1 MRNQTDLASLACPP
15 KYRQMGD
22 FHDYYVGKKKAPVL
36 TIFIGGNH
44 EASTYLRELYVLD

>member
-1 MRNQTDLASLACPP
+1 MSVPL

-22 FHDYYVGKKKAPVL
+22 FKDFYEGKSLAPIP

-44 EASTYLRELYVLD
+44 EASNFLQEL